1 MKEMGYR
8 REGGDADRRGDM
20 APRASSGGCGGREG
34 GSNAE
39 LPTQG
44 QGHGT
49 CAERVESQ
57 SRKIIRVGRND
68 LGGLF
73 QPSPSRQHYLKGFG
87 FPVGTPRRPLQI
99 SPFSPEVLVCNST
112 RDFTPIFRR
121 KLFST
126 TKTEP
131 ELKPTGSAPHPKR
144 HTAPLSAP
152 SPLCSA
158 CKSFAHTL
166 TRVRHSTSSTASPA

>member
-8 REGGDADRRGDM
+8 REGGTQLGAVTWRPG
-20 APRASSGGCGGREG
+20 ASSGGCGGREG

-57 SRKIIRVGRND
+57 SHKIIRVGRND

-73 QPSPSRQHYLKGFG
+73 QPSPSRQRYLKGFG

-99 SPFSPEVLVCNST
+99 SPFSPEVSVCNST
-112 RDFTPIFRR
+112 RDFTPISGR

-126 TKTEP
+126 EKIEP
-131 ELKPTGSAPHPKR
+131 ELKPTDSAPHPNR